1 MAQVYGV
8 YDFRALSPVT
18 AAALATGL
26 PDDSRVKR
34 FRSGEK
40 YSFDQRVMMLI
51 YDRVNWL
58 MWSKT
63 KAAQKG
69 GDPPLPLEQ
78 LIEQTAAQQEEQ
90 KLMGFDSPEE
100 LMDYLYKRGGKSG

>member
-8 YDFRALSPVT
+8 YDFRALSPAT

-34 FRSGEK
+34 FYSGEK
-40 YSFDQRVMMLI
+40 YSFGERLMMLI

-63 KAAQKG
+63 KAAQKKG
-69 GDPPLPLEQ
+69 SEPPLPLEQ

-100 LMDYLYKRGGKSG
+100 LMKYLGHKK

>member
-1 MAQVYGV
+1 M
-8 YDFRALSPVT
+8 YDFRAVSPAI
-18 AAALATGL
+18 AAALALGL

-34 FRSGEK
+34 GASGQR
-40 YSFDQRVMMLI
+40 YSFGERLMMLI

-58 MWSKT
+58 CWTKT

-90 KLMGFDSPEE
+90 KLMGFDNPDE
-100 LMDYLYKRGGKSG
+100 LLRYLGHKK